1 MKRGKSIILIVGLL
15 VALLLP
21 LAPTASALTPQSIIA
36 PLQVTYAGA
45 TTKVT
50 STYIP
55 FNDANLEPKS
65 KFEVNFLTE
74 SRTPWPESAKK
85 HFYAQLKYGHIFLNP
100 A

>member
-1 MKRGKSIILIVGLL
+1 MKRGKSITVIVGLL
-15 VALLLP
+15 AALLLP
-21 LAPTASALTPQSIIA
+21 LAPAASALTPQSIIA

-55 FNDANLEPKS
+55 FNDANLDLKS
-65 KFEVNFLTE
+65 KFLLN
-74 SRTPWPESAKK
+74 PERNGQNPQKK
-85 HFYAQLKYGHIFLNP
+85 HFYAQLKSGHIFLNP